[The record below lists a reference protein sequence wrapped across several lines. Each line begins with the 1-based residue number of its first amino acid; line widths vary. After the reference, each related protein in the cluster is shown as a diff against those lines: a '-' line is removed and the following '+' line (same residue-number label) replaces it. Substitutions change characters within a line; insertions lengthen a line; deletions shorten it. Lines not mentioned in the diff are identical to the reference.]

1 MIHRGIGLTLQKIL
15 PKFLPRSDDDVD
27 ALLDCKLRVYVHR
40 ACIFYIF
47 YKYCIFYIFYIFAY
61 FNFAMYLR
69 FKRNGKDTKEIP
81 LIGQGFQAYIDHL
94 FWFLPFSNP
103 KQAHE
108 VLAKLEL
115 SDELWTSKREEVM
128 AEHSLEQAP
137 TDLRVGWK
145 AWLADNGPG
154 KEGPAAAMV
163 PAAGTTSVVRK

>member
-1 MIHRGIGLTLQKIL
+1 
-15 PKFLPRSDDDVD
+15 
-27 ALLDCKLRVYVHR
+27 
-40 ACIFYIF
+40 
-47 YKYCIFYIFYIFAY
+47 
-61 FNFAMYLR
+61 MYLR

-145 AWLADNGPG
+145 AWIAANGPG
-154 KEGPAAAMV
+154 KEGPAAAAMV
-163 PAAGTTSVVRK
+163 PAAGITSVVRK

>member
-1 MIHRGIGLTLQKIL
+1 MG
-15 PKFLPRSDDDVD
+15 
-27 ALLDCKLRVYVHR
+27 
-40 ACIFYIF
+40 
-47 YKYCIFYIFYIFAY
+47 Y
-61 FNFAMYLR
+61 FNFEMYLR

-137 TDLRVGWK
+137 TDLREGWK
-145 AWLADNGPG
+145 AWLAENGPG

-163 PAAGTTSVVRK
+163 PASGTTSVVRK